1 MKIMKTLLCMVSA
14 VALIVSSGCDSSK
27 PKTDSGKSVES
38 VTISTYKGDHSTL
51 LWIAKDRGYFT
62 EHGVNV
68 KIETQESGPASL
80 RDLLAGKVDLA
91 AFSDFVFVSHMLEHP
106 EIRILTVVAQLDNI
120 IRLVARK
127 DHGITGPSDLR
138 DKRIGLVRN
147 TSADYYFHMLL
158 LLQNIPYQNVKVVE
172 LSPSEQVKAIMQGD
186 IDAAIVW
193 EPFARQMVT
202 ELGNNAISWPAQS
215 GQDFFWTLVGIDD
228 ALKKRSSAIR
238 SVMAALCSAEDF
250 ANTQRNEAKKIVA
263 SQIGASH
270 LPELWE
276 TNSFSLGLS
285 RPLILAMESQFR
297 WIKSKEGVRVFKM
310 PDFLNFI
317 SFDYLNAVRPERVQM
332 LH

>member
-1 MKIMKTLLCMVSA
+1 VKIRILLA
-14 VALIVSSGCDSSK
+14 VLCGVGLILSTGCDSPRPK
-27 PKTDSGKSVES
+27 PNAAKSPETI
-38 VTISTYKGDHSTL
+38 TISTYKGDHSTL

-68 KIETQESGPASL
+68 KLETQESGPASL
-80 RDLLAGKVDLA
+80 RALLAGKGDLD
-91 AFSDFVFVSHMLEHP
+91 AFADFVFVSHMLEHP
-106 EIRILTVVAQLDNI
+106 EIRILTVIAQLDNV

-158 LLQNIPYQNVKVVE
+158 MLQNIPYQDVKVVDV
-172 LSPSEQVKAIMQGD
+172 SPSQQVKAIMQGD
-186 IDAAIVW
+186 IDAAVVW
-193 EPFARQMVT
+193 EPFARQMET
-202 ELGNNAISWPAQS
+202 ELGKNAISWPAQS
-215 GQDFFWTLVGIDD
+215 GQDFFWTLVGTDD
-228 ALKKRSSAIR
+228 TLKKRSSAIR
-238 SVMAALCSAEDF
+238 GVMTALCSAEDF

-263 SQIGASH
+263 AQIGASH

-297 WIKSKEGVRVFKM
+297 WIKSKEEVRVFKM

-317 SFDYLNAVRPERVQM
+317 SFDHLNAVRPERVQM